1 MRFQSALML
10 SVLPFQ
16 EGHITFD
23 EAGSLTGAAPYTH
36 CTINTDLASL
46 WKANTDV

>member
-1 MRFQSALML
+1 ML

-16 EGHITFD
+16 EGHILLD
-23 EAGSLTGAAPYTH
+23 EARSLTGAAPYIH
-36 CTINTDLASL
+36 HTINTDLASL